1 MICEKCYSS
10 LARMPA
16 NNHAKLLLL
25 VVLLLMLGQ
34 PSHAQSLDPSK
45 PTPVRSSTLNG
56 HIAARDLGDARV
68 TDHYYKF
75 TGTPGDLL
83 ITVRSQNLNGDLD
96 VFTAVG
102 LRPLLKVTLY
112 AESTNPITKGIYL
125 RKREDLIL
133 RIEAR
138 SPNDDEGTYDL
149 FFGGS
154 FAAISGPDIGE
165 DEASTTETPVASANR
180 KGKRVSSAG
189 ARLPEPEPTPVE
201 VAAAPTPEPTP
212 EVKPEETVTKPKAAK
227 PAPAPRTTASRT
239 TPRTRRSTTRR
250 TTSPTTTTKPKETE
264 TATTEE
270 TKKEETV
277 AESPE
282 PAKTRPAPRTKR
294 GTTASRS
301 TKPEAAPSKAT
312 EPEAGPRL
320 VIETNDGTLIN
331 RSMSTV
337 RRVLVENGWVV
348 IAGKD
353 GKIDRILLVNVV
365 RMSIAP

>member
-1 MICEKCYSS
+1 MVFFFSRK
-10 LARMPA
+10 RMTK
-16 NNHAKLLLL
+16 NNSKSFL
-25 VVLLLMLGQ
+25 VALTVLVALGGQ
-34 PSHAQSLDPSK
+34 SRAQSLDPSK

-138 SPNDDEGTYDL
+138 SPNDDEGIYDL

-154 FAAISGPDIGE
+154 FAAISGPDAGE
-165 DEASTTETPVASANR
+165 DEASTTETSVASTNR
-180 KGKRVSSAG
+180 RGKRVSSAG
-189 ARLPEPEPTPVE
+189 ARLPEPEATPAE
-201 VAAAPTPEPTP
+201 IAAAPTPEPTP
-212 EVKPEETVTKPKAAK
+212 EATPEETVIKPKAEKA
-227 PAPAPRTTASRT
+227 ASAPRTTASRT

-250 TTSPTTTTKPKETE
+250 TASPTTTKPKETE
-264 TATTEE
+264 TTTTEE
-270 TKKEETV
+270 PKKEETV

-282 PAKTRPAPRTKR
+282 PAKARPAPRTR
-294 GTTASRS
+294 CGTTASRT
-301 TKPEAAPSKAT
+301 TKPEPSTSETA

-320 VIETNDGTLIN
+320 VIETNDGTMIN

-337 RRVLVENGWVV
+337 RRVIVENGQVV
-348 IAGKD
+348 ITGKD

>member
-1 MICEKCYSS
+1 MIT
-10 LARMPA
+10 
-16 NNHAKLLLL
+16 NNSKLLFVALIGL
-25 VVLLLMLGQ
+25 IALCSPAL
-34 PSHAQSLDPSK
+34 AQSLDPSK

-102 LRPLLKVTLY
+102 LRPLLKITLY
-112 AESTNPITKGIYL
+112 AESTNPVTKGIYL

-138 SPNDDEGTYDL
+138 SPNDDEGKYDL

-154 FAAISGPDIGE
+154 FAAISGPDAGE
-165 DEASTTETPVASANR
+165 DEASTTETPVASASRN
-180 KGKRVSSAG
+180 GKRVSSAG
-189 ARLPEPEPTPVE
+189 ARLPEPEPTPAE

-212 EVKPEETVTKPKAAK
+212 EATPEETVTKPKAEK
-227 PAPAPRTTASRT
+227 PASAPRTTASRT
-239 TPRTRRSTTRR
+239 TPRARRPTTRR
-250 TTSPTTTTKPKETE
+250 TPSPKTTKPQETE
-264 TATTEE
+264 TTATEE
-270 TKKEETV
+270 SKKEETV

-282 PAKTRPAPRTKR
+282 PAKTRPVPRTRR

-301 TKPEAAPSKAT
+301 TKPEPAPSEAT

-337 RRVLVENGWVV
+337 RRVVVENGWVV